1 MDWMQRVSEG
11 IVKGQKKEIAAIA
24 ADAVKDGVSASALVD
39 EAVIPAMNTVSELWR
54 SQEYYLP
61 EVMRSA
67 ATMQAAMDALK
78 PYLVSGEHGRD
89 VRVSIGTV
97 QGDIHD
103 IGKNLVAIMLE
114 GAGYRIEN
122 LGVDLPPERF
132 LEAVRGGAKVIG
144 LSSLLTTSMDGMR
157 NVIESIEESGLRDR
171 VKILVGGAP
180 VTEEFAKKVGADYY
194 ADNAA
199 DAVEILNKLFD

>member
-24 ADAVKDGVSASALVD
+24 AAAVKDGVSASALVD
-39 EAVIPAMNTVSELWR
+39 EAVIPAMNAVSDLWR
-54 SQEYYLP
+54 NQEYYLP

-78 PYLVSGEHGRD
+78 PYLVSGEHGKD
-89 VRVSIGTV
+89 IRVAVGTV

-122 LGVDLPPERF
+122 MGVDLPPERF
-132 LEAVRGGAKVIG
+132 LEAIRGGAEVIG

-157 NVIESIEESGLRDR
+157 AVIESIEESGLRDQ

>member
-24 ADAVKDGVSASALVD
+24 AAAVKDGVSASALVD
-39 EAVIPAMNTVSELWR
+39 EAVIPAMNAVSDLWR
-54 SQEYYLP
+54 NQEYYLP

-78 PYLVSGEHGRD
+78 PHLVSGEHGKD
-89 VRVSIGTV
+89 IRVAVGTV

-122 LGVDLPPERF
+122 MGVDLPPERF
-132 LEAVRGGAKVIG
+132 LEAIRGGAEVIG

-157 NVIESIEESGLRDR
+157 AVIESIEESGLRDQ

>member
-1 MDWMQRVSEG
+1 MDWMQRISEG
-11 IVKGQKKEIAAIA
+11 IVKGRKKEIAEMA
-24 ADAVKDGVSASALVD
+24 AGAVKEGVSASALVD

-54 SQEYYLP
+54 NQEYYLP

-67 ATMQAAMDALK
+67 ATMQAVMDALK
-78 PYLVSGEHGRD
+78 PYLVSGEHGKD
-89 VRVSIGTV
+89 IRVSIGTV

-132 LEAVRGGAKVIG
+132 LEAVRDGAKVIG

-180 VTEEFAKKVGADYY
+180 VTEAFAKKVGADYY

>member
-1 MDWMQRVSEG
+1 MDWKQRIREA
-11 IVKGQKKEIAAIA
+11 IVKGQKKEIAGIA
-24 ADAVKDGVSASALVD
+24 SEAVRNGMSASALVD

-78 PYLVSGEHGRD
+78 PYLVAGEHGKN

-97 QGDIHD
+97 KGDIHD

-122 LGVDLPPERF
+122 MGVDLPPERF
-132 LEAVRGGAKVIG
+132 VEAARQGAQVIG
-144 LSSLLTTSMDGMR
+144 LSSLLTTSMVGMR
-157 NVIESIEESGLRDR
+157 TVIEGIEESGLRDK

-180 VTEEFAKKVGADYY
+180 VTQEFAKTIGADYY

-199 DAVEILNKLFD
+199 EAVEILNKLFA

>member
-1 MDWMQRVSEG
+1 MDWMQRISEG
-11 IVKGQKKEIAAIA
+11 IVKGRKKEIAAIA
-24 ADAVKDGVSASALVD
+24 ADAVKDGVSASSLVD
-39 EAVIPAMNTVSELWR
+39 EGVIPAMNTVSELWR
-54 SQEYYLP
+54 NQEYYLP

-78 PYLVSGEHGRD
+78 PHLVSGEHGKD
-89 VRVSIGTV
+89 IRVSVGTV

-122 LGVDLPPERF
+122 MGVDLPPERF
-132 LEAVRGGAKVIG
+132 LEAIREGAQVIG

-157 NVIESIEESGLRDR
+157 TVIKSIEESGLRDQ

>member
-1 MDWMQRVSEG
+1 MDWIERIREG
-11 IVKGQKKEIAAIA
+11 IVKGRKKEIAAIA

-39 EAVIPAMNTVSELWR
+39 EAVIPAMNAVSELWR
-54 SQEYYLP
+54 NQEYYLP

-78 PYLVSGEHGRD
+78 PHLVSGEHGKD
-89 VRVSIGTV
+89 IRVSVGTV

-114 GAGYRIEN
+114 GAGYRVEN
-122 LGVDLPPERF
+122 MGVDLPPERF
-132 LEAVRGGAKVIG
+132 LEAIRGGAKVIG

-157 NVIESIEESGLRDR
+157 AVIESIEESGLRDQ

-199 DAVEILNKLFD
+199 DAVELLNKLFD

>member
-1 MDWMQRVSEG
+1 MDWMQRIREG
-11 IVKGQKKEIAAIA
+11 IVKGQKKEIAEMA

-54 SQEYYLP
+54 NQEYYLP

-78 PYLVSGEHGRD
+78 PHLVSGEHGRD
-89 VRVSIGTV
+89 IRVSIGTV

-132 LEAVRGGAKVIG
+132 LEAVRGGAKVLG

-157 NVIESIEESGLRDR
+157 NVIESIEESGLRDQ

-180 VTEEFAKKVGADYY
+180 VTEAFAKKVGADYY

>member
-1 MDWMQRVSEG
+1 MQRVSEG

-39 EAVIPAMNTVSELWR
+39 EAIIPGMNTVSDLWR
-54 SQEYYLP
+54 NQEYYLP

-78 PYLVSGEHGRD
+78 PYLLSGEHGKG
-89 VRVSIGTV
+89 VRVAIGTV

-114 GAGYRIEN
+114 GAGFQVDD

-132 LEAVRGGAKVIG
+132 LEAAQQGTKVVGI
-144 LSSLLTTSMDGMR
+144 SSLLTTSMVEMKR
-157 NVIESIEESGLRDR
+157 IIELFQEQGLRDQ
-171 VKILVGGAP
+171 VEILVGGAP
-180 VTEEFAKKVGADYY
+180 VSAEFARKIGADHY

-199 DAVEILNKLFD
+199 DAVELLNKLFD

>member
-1 MDWMQRVSEG
+1 MDWIERISEG
-11 IVKGQKKEIAAIA
+11 IVKGRKKEIAAIA

-54 SQEYYLP
+54 NQEYYLP

-67 ATMQAAMDALK
+67 ATMQVAMDALK
-78 PYLVSGEHGRD
+78 PYLVSGEHGKD
-89 VRVSIGTV
+89 IRVAVGTV

-122 LGVDLPPERF
+122 MGVDLPPERF
-132 LEAVRGGAKVIG
+132 LEAIRGGAEVIG

-157 NVIESIEESGLRDR
+157 AVIESIEESGLRDQ

-199 DAVEILNKLFD
+199 DAVEILNRLFD

>member
-1 MDWMQRVSEG
+1 MDWKQRISEA

-24 ADAVKDGVSASALVD
+24 TEAVRNGMSASALVD

-78 PYLVSGEHGRD
+78 PHLVGGEHGKA
-89 VRVSIGTV
+89 VRVAIGTV
-97 QGDIHD
+97 KGDIHD
-103 IGKNLVAIMLE
+103 IGKNLVAILLE

-122 LGVDLPPERF
+122 MGVDLPPERF
-132 LEAVRGGAKVIG
+132 VEAARQGAQVIG
-144 LSSLLTTSMDGMR
+144 LSSLLTTSMEGMR
-157 NVIESIEESGLRDR
+157 TVIDCIAESGLRDQ

-180 VTEEFAKKVGADYY
+180 VTADFARAIGADHY
-194 ADNAA
+194 AENAA
-199 DAVEILNKLFD
+199 EAVEIVNKLFT

>member
-1 MDWMQRVSEG
+1 MDWIERISEG

-54 SQEYYLP
+54 KQEYYLP

-78 PYLVSGEHGRD
+78 PYLVGGEHGKD
-89 VRVSIGTV
+89 IRVAVGTV

-122 LGVDLPPERF
+122 MGVDLPPERF
-132 LEAVRGGAKVIG
+132 LEAIRGGAEVIG

-157 NVIESIEESGLRDR
+157 VVIESIEESGLRDQ

-194 ADNAA
+194 AENAA

>member
-1 MDWMQRVSEG
+1 MDWMQKISEG
-11 IVKGQKKEIAAIA
+11 IVKGKKKEITPIA
-24 ADAVKDGVSASALVD
+24 ADAIKDGVSASALVD

-54 SQEYYLP
+54 NQEYYLP

-78 PYLVSGEHGRD
+78 PYLVSGEHGKD

-132 LEAVRGGAKVIG
+132 LKAVRDGAEVIG

-157 NVIESIEESGLRDR
+157 NVIECIEESGLRDQ

-180 VTEEFAKKVGADYY
+180 VTEAFARKVGADYY

>member
-1 MDWMQRVSEG
+1 MDWMQRISEG
-11 IVKGQKKEIAAIA
+11 IVKGKKKEIATIA
-24 ADAVKDGVSASALVD
+24 ADAIKNGVSASALVD

-54 SQEYYLP
+54 NQEYYLP

-78 PYLVSGEHGRD
+78 PYLVSGDHGKD

-132 LEAVRGGAKVIG
+132 LEAVRDGAKVIG

-157 NVIESIEESGLRDR
+157 NVIECIEESGLRDQ

-180 VTEEFAKKVGADYY
+180 VTEAFAKKVGADYY